1 MARKPR
7 FWTSEFPYELTIRT
21 EHRMFLLKPDDEM
34 KNIVGSCLGRALK
47 RHPVQI
53 HYFATNINH
62 FHAIFSLA
70 PNQIANGSLFLR
82 YLHGQLAKQ
91 INIHYSRTGRVWSS
105 RAHVIPIADENA
117 LIERLLYAVTN
128 VVKDGMVESISQWPG
143 FSTFEQLAHGKRQT
157 FTYLDRTAWWKAGG
171 PASGIPKQKFVRSV
185 SVETSPLPGWEN
197 LSPHE
202 RQSRFRRMVR
212 DNEAEIAKQRTFE
225 GRPVMGRTALM
236 LTDPSSKPETPKKS
250 TPMPKCHA
258 SDEGLYKSFVDDV
271 LKPFWAAYREA
282 SARFRAGEYTTEF
295 PYGSIPPPIP
305 TVWSAARAA

>member
-7 FWTSEFPYELTIRT
+7 LWTSDHAYELTIRT
-21 EHRMFLLKPDDEM
+21 ENRMFLLKPDDES
-34 KNIVGSCLGRALK
+34 KNIVGSCLGRALL
-47 RHPVQI
+47 RHPVRI
-53 HYFATNINH
+53 HNLDTNINH
-62 FHAIFSLA
+62 LHCVFSLA
-70 PNQIANGSLFLR
+70 PDQIGNASLFLR
-82 YLHGQLAKQ
+82 YFHGQLAKQ
-91 INIHYSRTGRVWSS
+91 INIHLNRKGHVWSS
-105 RAHVIPIADENA
+105 RAHVIPIVDQNA

-143 FSTFEQLAHGKRQT
+143 FSTYDQLAHGKRQT

-171 PASGIPKQKFVRSV
+171 PTAGIPRQKFIRSV

-212 DNEAEIAKQRTFE
+212 DHEAEIAKQRAFE
-225 GRPVMGRTALM
+225 GRPVMGKTALM
-236 LTDPSSKPETPKKS
+236 LTDPSSRPETPKKS

-258 SDEGLYKSFVDDV
+258 SDKSLHKRFIEEV

-282 SARFRAGEYTTEF
+282 SARFRAGDYNTEF

-305 TVWSAARAA
+305 TVWMTPRAA